1 MPIGMAV
8 LDAGL
13 FSSDCRNQSCF
24 LVGLHFLT
32 GRCSDLFIYLVI
44 IVTEKG
50 EAIMP
55 YNRTKKLTT
64 VE

>member
-8 LDAGL
+8 LDGD
-13 FSSDCRNQSCF
+13 FR
-24 LVGLHFLT
+24 
-32 GRCSDLFIYLVI
+32 I

>member
-8 LDAGL
+8 LDTGL
-13 FSSDCRNQSCF
+13 FSSDFRNQSCF
-24 LVGLHFLT
+24 LVGLHFLID
-32 GRCSDLFIYLVI
+32 RCSDFRI

-55 YNRTKKLTT
+55 YNRTKKVTT